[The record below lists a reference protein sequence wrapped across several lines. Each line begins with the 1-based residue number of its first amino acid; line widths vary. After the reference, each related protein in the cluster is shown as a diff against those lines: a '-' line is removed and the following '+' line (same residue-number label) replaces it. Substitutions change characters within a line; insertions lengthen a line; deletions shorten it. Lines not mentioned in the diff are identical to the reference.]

1 MGILDIFKK
10 KNDPSNPK
18 YRLEMA
24 QRIAGQAIKY
34 VTERRND
41 VEEVIGKGGC
51 MSLHNGEFIVFSSS
65 DTVFRCKAEELEAW
79 ELLSKDGVVLTGP
92 DIEHGGEVRTI
103 IAFYVYYRK

>member
-10 KNDPSNPK
+10 KKDPSNKK

-34 VTERRND
+34 VTERRDN

-51 MSLHNGEFIVFSSS
+51 MSLHDGEFIVFSSS
-65 DTVFRCKAEELEAW
+65 ETVFRCKAEELEAW
-79 ELLSKDGVVLTGP
+79 ELLSKDGVVLTGY
-92 DIEHGGEVRTI
+92 DKETQKERTV
-103 IAFYVYYRK
+103 IAYYVYYRK

>member
-10 KNDPSNPK
+10 KKDPSNKK

-34 VTERRND
+34 VTERRDN

-51 MSLHNGEFIVFSSS
+51 MSLHDGDFIVFSSS
-65 DTVFRCKAEELEAW
+65 ETVFRCKAEELEAW
-79 ELLSKDGVVLTGP
+79 ELLSKDGVVITGP
-92 DIEHGGEVRTI
+92 DYEHGGVRRTI
-103 IAFYVYYRK
+103 IVHYVYYRK

>member
-10 KNDPSNPK
+10 KKDPSNKK

-24 QRIAGQAIKY
+24 ERISGQAIKY

-51 MSLHNGEFIVFSSS
+51 
-65 DTVFRCKAEELEAW
+65 R
-79 ELLSKDGVVLTGP
+79 LLYN
-92 DIEHGGEVRTI
+92 I
-103 IAFYVYYRK
+103 